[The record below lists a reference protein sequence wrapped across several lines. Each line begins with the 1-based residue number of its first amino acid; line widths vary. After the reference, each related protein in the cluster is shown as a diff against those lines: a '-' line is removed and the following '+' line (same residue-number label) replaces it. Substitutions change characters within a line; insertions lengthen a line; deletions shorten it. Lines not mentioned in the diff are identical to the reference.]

1 MKRSVVLCVALAILS
16 CSAAWAAGGGEAAG
30 AAVTLK
36 LWGWRSQDQPL
47 WERVQ
52 QELQKKGEKI
62 SIAYES
68 FVATEYDAKVLLSL
82 QGGTAADIFL
92 TRRLPNITRTQP
104 LIDGKYIVPLDGLVD
119 FKNFQPTTL
128 AFIQQAGKTWGVPFA
143 NQVVGIFYNLD
154 IFAKYNLKE
163 PETIEQ
169 LAAVCRTLQANGVTP
184 FSVPGK
190 EAWVLAMQN
199 AMVGVS
205 YPGEEWIGKA
215 IRGEA
220 RFTDAPYVD
229 MLQKLYD
236 LRVFY
241 QKDFTANTAAEMD
254 AAFALGQAAMV
265 FYGVW
270 GDSNWLKLNPNFKYG
285 YFPVPGVKPGDAR
298 VYVYMDGSYGL
309 NSASKNRDAALKV
322 LNYTATT
329 EFGAIFSAITGEMT
343 AMKGVTLP
351 PNKPVLAEAYDVGSK
366 LAAKYIYWV
375 GSPFEA
381 GNPTVYNIL
390 TPGMQEMYLGKITP
404 AELAKKVQDGVA
416 TWYPPFKK

>member
-1 MKRSVVLCVALAILS
+1 MKRSLILCLALGVLAA
-16 CSAAWAAGGGEAAG
+16 SAWAGGGGETAA

-36 LWGWRSQDQPL
+36 LWGWRAQDVPL

-128 AFIQQAGKTWGVPFA
+128 AFIQQGGKTWGVPFA

-163 PETIEQ
+163 PETADQ
-169 LAAVCRTLQANGVTP
+169 LAAICRTLQSKGVTP

-190 EAWVLAMQN
+190 EAWVLAMQH
-199 AMVGVS
+199 AMTGVS
-205 YPGEEWIGKA
+205 IPGEEWIGKA

-220 RFTDAPYVD
+220 RFTDPPFVD
-229 MLQKLYD
+229 LNQKLYD

-241 QKDFTANTAAEMD
+241 QKDFMANTAAEMD

-285 YFPVPGVKPGDAR
+285 YFPVPGIKPGDAR

-351 PNKPVLAEAYDVGSK
+351 ANKPVLAEAYDVANK
-366 LAAKYIYWV
+366 LAAKHIYWV

-404 AELAKKVQDGVA
+404 AELAKRVQDGVA

>member
-1 MKRSVVLCVALAILS
+1 MKRSLIPSLVLVLLV
-16 CSAAWAAGGGEAAG
+16 SAAVWAGGGGETAKT
-30 AAVTLK
+30 AVTIK
-36 LWGWRSQDQPL
+36 LWGWRSQDVPL
-47 WERVQ
+47 WEKVQ
-52 QELQKKGEKI
+52 AELQKKGDKI
-62 SIAYES
+62 TIAYES
-68 FVATEYDAKVLLSL
+68 FVATEYDAKLLVSL
-82 QGGTAADIFL
+82 QGGAASDIYL

-104 LIDGKYIVPLDGLVD
+104 LIDNGYLVPLDGLVD
-119 FKNFQPTTL
+119 FKNFQPVTL
-128 AFIQQAGKTWGVPFA
+128 ASIQQSGKTWGVPFA

-163 PETIEQ
+163 PETVDQ
-169 LAAVCRTLQANGVTP
+169 LAAVCKTLQANGVTP
-184 FSVPGK
+184 FFVPGK

-205 YPGEEWIGKA
+205 IPGEDWIGKVVK
-215 IRGEA
+215 GEVK
-220 RFTDAPYVD
+220 FTDPAYVD

-236 LRVFY
+236 LRAFY
-241 QKDFTANTAAEMD
+241 QKDFMANMAAEMD
-254 AAFALGQAAMV
+254 AGFALGQAAMV

-309 NSASKNRDAALKV
+309 NAASKNRDAALKV

-329 EFGAIFSAITGEMT
+329 DFGTMFAAITGEMT
-343 AMKGVTLP
+343 AIKGVTLSKD
-351 PNKPVLAEAYDVGSK
+351 KPVLVECYDVANK
-366 LAAKYIYWV
+366 LAAKNIYWV

-381 GNPTVYNIL
+381 GKPTVYDIL

-404 AELAKKVQDGVA
+404 AELARKVQDGVA
-416 TWYPPFKK
+416 GWYPAFKK

>member
-1 MKRSVVLCVALAILS
+1 M
-16 CSAAWAAGGGEAAG
+16 
-30 AAVTLK
+30 
-36 LWGWRSQDQPL
+36 
-47 WERVQ
+47 
-52 QELQKKGEKI
+52 
-62 SIAYES
+62 
-68 FVATEYDAKVLLSL
+68 LLSL
-82 QGGTAADIFL
+82 QGGTGPDIFL
-92 TRRLPNITRTQP
+92 TRRLPNVTRTQP
-104 LIDGKYIVPLDGLVD
+104 LIDNNYIVALDGLVD

-128 AFIQQAGKTWGVPFA
+128 AFIQQNGKTWGVPFA

-163 PETIEQ
+163 PQTADE
-169 LAAVCRTLQANGVTP
+169 LAALCKTLQSNGVTP

-190 EAWVLAMQN
+190 EAWVLAMQH
-199 AMVGVS
+199 AMTGVS
-205 YPGEEWIGKA
+205 IPGEEWIGKA
-215 IRGEA
+215 IKGEA
-220 RFTDAPYVD
+220 KFTDAPFVD
-229 MLQKLYD
+229 LNKKLYD

-241 QKDFTANTAAEMD
+241 QKDFMANTAAEMD

-285 YFPVPGVKPGDAR
+285 YFPVPAVKAGDAR
-298 VYVYMDGSYGL
+298 IYVYMDGSYGL

-329 EFGAIFSAITGEMT
+329 EFGALFSSLTGEMT

-351 PNKPVLAEAYDVGSK
+351 PNKPVLAEAYDVANK
-366 LAAKYIYWV
+366 LASKHLYWV